1 MDTPYAYPVF
11 CVVYLLRFR
20 GTWLGRSQVV
30 EANPFRGILDFRR
43 VAPEARHRFGA
54 QAMVARLLDPRR
66 LEHSLT
72 HDLHW
77 AKVVQIKE
85 GGVMIEGTELL
96 FKGAKS
102 AAIRCVQ
109 TWWCIV
115 DREEGFAALDRMR
128 APGVTTGFH
137 PNDD

>member
-1 MDTPYAYPVF
+1 
-11 CVVYLLRFR
+11 
-20 GTWLGRSQVV
+20 
-30 EANPFRGILDFRR
+30 
-43 VAPEARHRFGA
+43 
-54 QAMVARLLDPRR
+54 MVAKLLDPRR

-77 AKVVQIKE
+77 ARVVQIKE
-85 GGVMIEGTELL
+85 GGIMVEGKELL

-102 AAIRCVQ
+102 SAIECLQ

-115 DREEGFAALDRMR
+115 DHETGYAALERMR